1 MHCVA
6 IVGRPNVGKSSLFN
20 RLVGRRKAIVHDQPG
35 VTRDRLSGTCHQG
48 KEVFELIDTGG
59 IGDAPDPD
67 FAEATHHAAIEAI
80 SVADILLFLVD
91 GQAGVT
97 PLDRELAERL
107 RRSGRP
113 LIVVVNKVDEKMHES
128 MLCDFY
134 ELGFNTVLPM
144 SAAHGRGLH
153 DLLSTIDEEL
163 SYVKISNS
171 KNNTELGEADTMNGP
186 EIINSDIIDEANLI
200 PGKVPHLALAGRP
213 NVGKS
218 SLLNKLLG
226 EMRSIVSPIAGT
238 TRDALDI
245 LCTLKGVPYLLVDT
259 AGLRH
264 RSRIDSSVEVFSAMR
279 TEEAIRRADVSVL
292 VIDAT
297 EGVTAQD
304 KRIAGIIQDSTKA
317 CIIVL
322 NKWDLVEHKEDGG
335 RASQGE
341 HAETIRRELFFFDF
355 APVICLSAKTG
366 QETSRL
372 LTSLEEVRAAAETH
386 IGTGELN
393 RFFKEVWEHQPPPS
407 RGGRRFKLLYA
418 TQIIPEKARPFHPP
432 EFLLFVNDEKLMTDS
447 YHKYLLNTLREKW
460 PFKGLP
466 IRLRL
471 KGRLSREEQDRRRE
485 ETAKKEQAALDVS
498 SLTKGK
504 QHGK

>member
-1 MHCVA
+1 MYSVA

-48 KEVFELIDTGG
+48 GEVFELIDTGG
-59 IGDAPDPD
+59 IGDSPDPD
-67 FAEATHHAAIEAI
+67 FAEATHNAAIEAI
-80 SVADILLFLVD
+80 TSADLLLFVVD
-91 GQAGVT
+91 GQVVVT
-97 PLDRELAERL
+97 PLDRELAEKL

-113 LIVVVNKVDEKMHES
+113 LLLVVNKVDEGMHEA
-128 MLCDFY
+128 MVNDFY
-134 ELGFNTVLPM
+134 ELGFENILPM

-153 DLLSTIDEEL
+153 DLLAAINEEFSRIEKSEPEQTEESTDADSINAEEDA
-163 SYVKISNS
+163 KF
-171 KNNTELGEADTMNGP
+171 D
-186 EIINSDIIDEANLI
+186 DLI
-200 PGKVPHLALAGRP
+200 PAKVPHLALVGRP

-226 EMRSIVSPIAGT
+226 EVRSIVSPIAGT

-264 RSRIDSSVEVFSAMR
+264 RSRLDSSVEVFSGMR
-279 TEEAIRRADVSVL
+279 TEEAIRRADVGVL
-292 VIDAT
+292 VIDAV

-304 KRIAGIIQDSTKA
+304 KRIAGMIQESMKA

-322 NKWDLVEHKEDGG
+322 NKWDLVHKEDGG
-335 RASQGE
+335 RASQGDQ
-341 HAETIRRELFFFDF
+341 AEEIRRELFFFNF

-366 QETSRL
+366 QQISRL
-372 LTSLEEVRAAAETH
+372 LTSLEEVRAAAETR

-393 RFFKEVWEHQPPPS
+393 RFFKEAWEKQSPPS

-418 TQIIPEKARPFHPP
+418 TQVIPETPRPFHPP

-447 YHKYLLNTLREKW
+447 YHNYLVNTLRERW
-460 PFKGLP
+460 PFTGLP
-466 IRLRL
+466 VRLRL
-471 KGRLSREEQDRRRE
+471 KGRLSREEQDRRRT
-485 ETAKKEQAALDVS
+485 ETAKKEEAVLDAS

-504 QHGK
+504 QRGK

>member
-1 MHCVA
+1 MHRVA

-59 IGDAPDPD
+59 IGDSPDPD
-67 FAEATHHAAIEAI
+67 FAEATHNAAIEAI
-80 SVADILLFLVD
+80 TSADLLLFLVD
-91 GQAGVT
+91 GQVGVT
-97 PLDRELAERL
+97 PLDRELAEKL

-113 LIVVVNKVDEKMHES
+113 LLLVVNKVDEQMHEA
-128 MLCDFY
+128 MLSDFY
-134 ELGFNTVLPM
+134 QLGFKNVLPM
-144 SAAHGRGLH
+144 SAAHGRGMH
-153 DLLSTIDEEL
+153 DLLAEINQQFSHLQKSEPEKTEEAAEADF
-163 SYVKISNS
+163 S
-171 KNNTELGEADTMNGP
+171 KLGEPVELADISP
-186 EIINSDIIDEANLI
+186 A
-200 PGKVPHLALAGRP
+200 KVPHLALVGRP

-226 EMRSIVSPIAGT
+226 EERSIVSPIAGT

-264 RSRIDSSVEVFSAMR
+264 RSRLDSSVEVFSGMR
-279 TEEAIRRADVSVL
+279 TEEAIRRADVGVL

-304 KRIAGIIQDSTKA
+304 KRIAGMIQESMKA

-322 NKWDLVEHKEDGG
+322 NKWDLVHKEDGG
-335 RASQGE
+335 RASQGDQ
-341 HAETIRRELFFFDF
+341 AEEIRRDLFFFDF

-366 QETSRL
+366 QQISRL
-372 LTSLEEVRAAAETH
+372 LTSLEEVRAAAETR

-393 RFFKEVWEHQPPPS
+393 RFFKDVWEHQPPPS
-407 RGGRRFKLLYA
+407 LGGRRFKLLYA
-418 TQIIPEKARPFHPP
+418 PQEIPETPRPFHPP

-447 YHKYLLNTLREKW
+447 YHKYLLNTLREQW
-460 PFKGLP
+460 PFTGLP
-466 IRLRL
+466 VRLRL
-471 KGRLSREEQDRRRE
+471 KGRLSREEQDRRRAE
-485 ETAKKEQAALDVS
+485 NAKKEEALLDAS
-498 SLTKGK
+498 SLTKDKQRGK
-504 QHGK
+504 